1 MYQRPYPNKKRL
13 MMSSDTI
20 LSDELIQRAKA
31 YTSVIEKVYAGTSQD
46 INESQLLGDLLK
58 LLSEIP
64 QDYHLFCDPI
74 INPISIFC
82 LTIFSFNEQ
91 ETVNWIK
98 NKFNPILSKCDKCIL
113 NFTRGKCDMLQHFA
127 TQRNVPH
134 EHVSKFNDIVCQW
147 RISCLFPVLQNIK
160 IINDKTVDLTNEL
173 RMTIFESICNPHIL
187 RLDKNFKNYFDV
199 IFKYLYNS
207 KNTLL
212 DFNDPTGINVFV
224 PGIIYCWCE
233 GSQEEINWSKDF
245 LKNLHQK
252 NFTINAKSL
261 TADISQEVY
270 FHLLFVENPSN
281 WNEVI
286 VSQFWMRFYPIFKL
300 FDKDVFLEFFVVP
313 KNIESLKQNIRYP
326 IESIFIL
333 WYNHLVKQYNDK
345 PLDFLLR
352 TLKMFLHKFGPDFWN
367 KIEPYSFH
375 SILDNMFER
384 DTFAKKL
391 LKIQDVP
398 LPNNELE
405 HIFAPG
411 SVSDLLSWTLPFYQS
426 LSSSKRIQMV
436 KKVSISF
443 LRVIANNPTL
453 KSLPKACLMNSST
466 ALLSQVLTIT
476 KEERSQLYHNE
487 DFQTTL
493 FTKTDSRTLLN
504 NPLIQNIMIAS
515 ATDPS
520 GYYPGLGSSS
530 SSVAEASMTI
540 ITKCIDYDIL
550 LLCQRT
556 YKLYTGKSIS
566 ELPMPLTLLENTT
579 AKMDLRSFTNGPL
592 LAKELLVSLRN
603 VNGLL
608 PVPGK
613 SPTVQKHNATI
624 AAYIA
629 YATKLIEKFTDLLPK
644 QLSLILTEK
653 EPSLGFWSC
662 IFSSNTQLY
671 QAATNILYDTFDVE
685 GRLEG
690 IQFILNQSL
699 NNQLT
704 SINNVLEQLIK
715 CEFYEPCPRA
725 VRVLMDI
732 TSAFADPISGIIAN
746 YSSLKSTETDEAI
759 IKFWQ
764 NSWSFM
770 DTIYRCTLT
779 WASKYE
785 YSELEN
791 FTKDTL
797 ELSRSLVSSY
807 REISDILGETKVDFF
822 ECVLKTFNNM
832 LYWLR
837 LSDEELLD
845 SCVKLIIATAELAQE
860 KNIKFDNAL
869 TEQMA
874 KYASKYRKF
883 SNKLSETQTSEI
895 LSKAKLFNPDITN
908 RIVEE
913 AEKYHKEKEIM
924 KQKGRS
930 TESPT
935 PSQSPIESKVDFLQ
949 RKAISSS
956 IMGRPKPAQ
965 PKITSFGNFQSTGI
979 LSRRPVKPMSRMEQ
993 ARRQLLNN
1001 RVVHPPSTS
1010 VFHTKPTMSKPK
1022 HEDLSS
1028 DESDAEVDIE
1038 SARELFA
1045 STKHKDKGIEILDV
1059 NGRAL
1064 KKDTVAQRK
1073 KMDEENMRRRLNVDL
1088 NPLYETIL
1096 QWDYNRYNEYPTD
1109 DGIEKYSDIP
1119 DEFTSSEGYNR
1130 IMKPLLLLE
1139 CWQGLCSARDR
1150 EDNIPFSIVVG
1161 NRTAV
1166 SDFYEVYTSVPK
1178 QVLQRGGV
1186 SESDLIVLAYLP
1198 DQQNGNRLTSDN
1210 FKAAAHTCLAKVRNI
1225 KYSKNETAD
1234 LTLRIH
1240 RNHKFSKFLTLR
1252 AEIFAVKVMQ
1262 MTTVERE
1269 FQTLEG
1275 LEYYNLV
1282 NQILLAK
1289 SFPPP
1294 IIPPDEFERV
1304 KSNYKLNLS
1313 QAEAIVNSVMK
1324 EGFSLIQGPPGTGK
1338 TKTILGIIG
1347 YFLSIARAQPANLIK
1362 VPTTDSST
1370 QDLEHK
1376 LKKQKILICAPSNA
1390 AVDEICLRLK
1400 DGVLNNSGVVYRPNV
1415 VRVGRSDAVNAAI
1428 KDLTLEELVE
1438 SKLGDKNYEYTHNPE
1453 LDSKFNDAVKERR
1466 NLRAKLNA
1474 EDGSPSSTLSND
1486 DIAKLQLGIRQLSKV
1501 LNELGK
1507 QRDEI
1512 REKNSITYRSRDL
1525 HRRNAQMQ
1533 VLAESDIICS
1543 TLSGSAHDVLAT
1555 LGISFDTVI
1564 IDEACQCTEL
1574 SSIIPLRYG
1583 CQRCIMVGDPNQLPP
1598 TVLSGAASNYK
1609 YNQSL
1614 FVRMAKHSEPFL
1626 LNVQYRMHPAISKFP
1641 SLEFYNG
1648 KLKDGPDMDTINKR
1662 PWHECAPL
1670 TPYKFFNITTGQQ
1683 EKNIKT
1689 MSLTNNEEVRVAIEL
1704 IDFLFKK
1711 YENSVDFSGKIGIIS
1726 PYREQMQKLRTD
1738 FVRHFGG
1745 IINKYIDFNTIDG
1758 FQGQE
1763 KEIIIISCVRAD
1775 ENNSSVGFLKDFRRM
1790 NVAFTRAKTSL
1801 WILGHERSLVRNKLW
1816 NHLITDAHSRHC
1828 VEEIQPGY
1836 LRGKQAYTSRYA
1848 RGGSNQIV
1856 DESDHYDPLAT
1867 TFGTTKTKKIEE
1879 IVDESSK
1886 PKKRKLT
1893 DTGDTDDKKKKK
1905 KKKKDKSEKKDK
1917 DKSEKNSKK
1926 SRSENKEKVQPNP
1939 KSEDTQIPSGT
1950 KKKSSIFGAN
1960 TLSDEIVPQK
1970 LPITEKKMKKKK
1982 KSKFADKHIS
1992 FSDDVAYIPDNLLEK
2007 HVTPKNG
2014 NTRKVSLQSILAK
2027 TKETVEE
2034 DGEDDYNPDD
2044 YVPEPAKT
2052 EVSKPEKSSNQV
2064 DDIPS
2069 DIVSFDTSDQSTK
2082 VAIKPVTNNDVA
2094 TTSLVTIEA
2103 GPEDD
2108 VDGMKHLPRRPASL
2122 SRPKG
2127 RRNTSSSNLFI
2138 PKRKPPPRH

>member
-1 MYQRPYPNKKRL
+1 
-13 MMSSDTI
+13 MSSDIT
-20 LSDELIQRAKA
+20 LSGDLIQRAKS
-31 YTSVIEKVYAGTSQD
+31 YTSIIEKVYAGSNQD
-46 INESQLLGDLLK
+46 INESQLLGELLK
-58 LLSEIP
+58 LLSEVP
-64 QDYHLFCDPI
+64 PDYHLFCDPI

-91 ETVNWIK
+91 DTVNWIK
-98 NKFNPILSKCDKCIL
+98 NKFNPILSKCEKCIL
-113 NFTRGKCDMLQHFA
+113 NFTRGKCNMLQHFA
-127 TQRNVPH
+127 IQRNVPH

-147 RISCLFPVLQNIK
+147 RTSCLFPVLQNIK
-160 IINDKTVDLTNEL
+160 IINDKTVDLTTEL
-173 RMTIFESICNPHIL
+173 EMTIYESICNPHML

-207 KNTLL
+207 KNKLL
-212 DFNDPTGINVFV
+212 DFNDPDGFNVFV

-233 GSQEEINWSKDF
+233 GSQEEINWSRDF
-245 LKNLHQK
+245 LKNLHQ
-252 NFTINAKSL
+252 NNVTISATSL
-261 TADISQEVY
+261 TADILQEVY
-270 FHLLFVENPSN
+270 FHLLFIENPAN
-281 WNEVI
+281 WNEII
-286 VSQFWMRFYPIFKL
+286 VSQFWIRFYPIFKL
-300 FDKDVFLEFFVVP
+300 FEKDVFLEYFVVP

-352 TLKMFLHKFGPDFWN
+352 ILKMFLHKLGSDFWN

-375 SILDNMFER
+375 SILDTIFER

-391 LKIQDVP
+391 LRIQDVP
-398 LPNNELE
+398 LPNNELD
-405 HIFAPG
+405 HIFASG

-426 LSSSKRIQMV
+426 LSTSKRIQMV

-443 LRVIANNPTL
+443 LRVIANNPSL

-476 KEERSQLYHNE
+476 KEERFQLYHNE
-487 DFQTTL
+487 DFQTIL

-504 NPLIQNIMIAS
+504 NPLIQNIMVAS

-520 GYYPGLGSSS
+520 GFYPGLGAAS

-556 YKLYTGKSIS
+556 YKLYAGKSIS
-566 ELPMPLTLLENTT
+566 DLPMPLTLLENTT

-613 SPTVQKHNATI
+613 SPTVEKHNATV
-624 AAYIA
+624 ASYIA
-629 YATKLIEKFTDLLPK
+629 YATKLIEKFTDILPK
-644 QLSLILTEK
+644 QLSLILAEK

-690 IQFILNQSL
+690 IQFILNHSL

-704 SINNVLEQLIK
+704 SINNVLKQLIK

-732 TSAFADPISGIIAN
+732 TSAFADPIGGIMAN
-746 YSSLKSTETDEAI
+746 YSTLKNAETDKAVA
-759 IKFWQ
+759 KFWQ
-764 NSWSFM
+764 YSWYFM

-779 WASKYE
+779 WASKYD

-807 REISDILGETKVDFF
+807 REISDILGKTEVDLFD
-822 ECVLKTFNNM
+822 CVLKTFNNM

-845 SCVKLIIATAELAQE
+845 SCVKLIIATADLAQE
-860 KNIKFDNAL
+860 KNIKFDDTL
-869 TEQMA
+869 IEQMA
-874 KYASKYRKF
+874 KYASKSRKF
-883 SNKLSETQTSEI
+883 SNKLSDTQTSEI
-895 LSKAKLFNPDITN
+895 LSKAKLFNSDITN
-908 RIVEE
+908 RVIEE
-913 AEKYHKEKEIM
+913 AETYHKEKDM
-924 KQKGRS
+924 LKLKAKGS
-930 TESPT
+930 ASPT
-935 PSQSPIESKVDFLQ
+935 PSQSPIESKADFLQ
-949 RKAISSS
+949 RKALSSS

-965 PKITSFGNFQSTGI
+965 PKITSFGNFQSTDI
-979 LSRRPVKPMSRMEQ
+979 LSRRSARPVKPLSRMEQ

-1010 VFHTKPTMSKPK
+1010 VFHTKQTLAKPK
-1022 HEDLSS
+1022 NEDLSS
-1028 DESDAEVDIE
+1028 DESDAEVDIQ

-1059 NGRAL
+1059 NGKAL
-1064 KKDTVAQRK
+1064 KKDTLAQRK
-1073 KMDEENMRRRLNVDL
+1073 KMEEENMRKRLNVDL

-1096 QWDYNRYNEYPTD
+1096 QWDYNRNNEYPTD

-1119 DEFTSSEGYNR
+1119 DEFTSSEQYHR

-1150 EDNIPFSIVVG
+1150 EDNNPFSIVVG

-1178 QVLQRGGV
+1178 QMLQKGGI

-1198 DQQNGNRLTSDN
+1198 DQQRGSRLTSDN
-1210 FKAAAHTCLAKVRNI
+1210 FKAATHTCLAKVRNI
-1225 KYSKNETAD
+1225 KYTKNESAD

-1289 SFPPP
+1289 CLPPP
-1294 IIPPDEFERV
+1294 LVPPEEIEKV
-1304 KSNYKLNLS
+1304 KTKYKLNLS
-1313 QAEAIVNSVMK
+1313 QAEAIINSVMK

-1347 YFLSIARAQPANLIK
+1347 YFLSIVRAQPSNIIK
-1362 VPTTDSST
+1362 VPTADAST
-1370 QDLEHK
+1370 QTLEHM

-1400 DGVLNNSGVVYRPNV
+1400 DGVLNTSGVMYRPNV

-1438 SKLGDKNYEYTHNPE
+1438 SKLGEKSYEYTHNPE
-1453 LDSKFNDAVKERR
+1453 LDRKFNDAVNERR
-1466 NLRAKLNA
+1466 KLRAKLNA
-1474 EDGSPSSTLSND
+1474 EDGLPSSTLSND
-1486 DIAKLQLGIRQLSKV
+1486 DIAKLQLDIRQLSKV

-1533 VLAESDIICS
+1533 VLAGSDIICS

-1555 LGISFDTVI
+1555 LGITFDTVI

-1614 FVRMAKHSEPFL
+1614 FVRMSKHSEPFL
-1626 LNVQYRMHPAISKFP
+1626 LNVQYRMHPDISRFP

-1648 KLKDGPDMDTINKR
+1648 KLKDGPDMDVINKR
-1662 PWHECAPL
+1662 PWHECPPL
-1670 TPYKFFNITTGQQ
+1670 TPYKFFNIATGQQ

-1689 MSLTNNEEVRVAIEL
+1689 MSLTNSEEVRVAIEL
-1704 IDFLFKK
+1704 IDFLFKR
-1711 YENSVDFSGKIGIIS
+1711 YEAKVDFAGKIGIIS
-1726 PYREQMQKLRTD
+1726 PYREQMQKMRTD

-1745 IINKYIDFNTIDG
+1745 MINKYIDFNTIDG

-1763 KEIIIISCVRAD
+1763 KEIIVISCVRAD

-1790 NVAFTRAKTSL
+1790 NVAFTRAKASL

-1816 NHLITDAHSRHC
+1816 NHLITDAHSRKC

-1836 LRGKQAYTSRYA
+1836 FRGMQAYASRFE
-1848 RGGSNQIV
+1848 RSGVKHGN
-1856 DESDHYDPLAT
+1856 DESDHYDPLT
-1867 TFGTTKTKKIEE
+1867 TIFGSTKRNKLEE
-1879 IVDESSK
+1879 IVDK
-1886 PKKRKLT
+1886 PLKSKKREFDDIK
-1893 DTGDTDDKKKKK
+1893 GDDLDDKKKKK
-1905 KKKKDKSEKKDK
+1905 KKKKDKDRGEKRPMKSNLEKKEGRHYL
-1917 DKSEKNSKK
+1917 KSEGS
-1926 SRSENKEKVQPNP
+1926 
-1939 KSEDTQIPSGT
+1939 QIPAGT
-1950 KKKSSIFGAN
+1950 KKKSSIFGGT
-1960 TLSDEIVPQK
+1960 TLSDDMVNQK
-1970 LPITEKKMKKKK
+1970 PTITKKKA
-1982 KSKFADKHIS
+1982 KSKFAEKHIS
-1992 FSDDVAYIPDNLLEK
+1992 FSDDITYISDAPSKNVDTKKAGTEK
-2007 HVTPKNG
+2007 KI
-2014 NTRKVSLQSILAK
+2014 KLSSILSK
-2027 TKETVEE
+2027 SKKNTE
-2034 DGEDDYNPDD
+2034 DDGDDDYNPAD
-2044 YVPEPAKT
+2044 YVSQQTKFETANLKKT
-2052 EVSKPEKSSNQV
+2052 KVKVDELSS
-2064 DDIPS
+2064 DL
-2069 DIVSFDTSDQSTK
+2069 VSFGSLDPEVKSATQST
-2082 VAIKPVTNNDVA
+2082 TDNDTVS
-2094 TTSLVTIEA
+2094 TSLVSIEA
-2103 GPEDD
+2103 GPQDD
-2108 VDGMKHLPRRPASL
+2108 RKSIPHRPSPL
-2122 SRPKG
+2122 SRPKE
-2127 RRNTSSSNLFI
+2127 RRRTSSSLFI
-2138 PKRKPPPRH
+2138 PKRKPPQKH